1 MELSI
6 DTSEIEKEIKRMGK
20 VAEQKWPKYSKRAMG
35 ALAQAMVKEA
45 KPLCPIS
52 PKKSQYEASLKGGV
66 TKRKPSTFQ
75 PGKLTESIMSKSVDA
90 DTSLFFIASNKMA
103 GLYADK
109 MENEQGSTWK
119 TPGIGSRAKGKNVKG
134 RFMARAIEIVNR
146 KRAYVVLFDKA
157 FKDLK
162 RDLERKT

>member
-6 DTSEIEKEIKRMGK
+6 DISEIEKEIKQLGK
-20 VAEQKWPKYSKRAMG
+20 VSEQKWPKYSKRAMG

-52 PKKSQYEASLKGGV
+52 PKKSQYEATLQDGV
-66 TKRKPSTFQ
+66 TLRDASSFQ
-75 PGKLTESIMSKSVDA
+75 PGTLTKSIMSKSVDA
-90 DTSLFFIASNKMA
+90 DTSLFFIASNKGA
-103 GLYADK
+103 GAYADK
-109 MENEQGSTWK
+109 MENEQGKSWYNV
-119 TPGIGSRAKGKNVKG
+119 GIGSRAKGSDVKG
-134 RFMARAIEIVNR
+134 KFMARAIDIVNR